1 MAAKEHT
8 SYCLPCDRVV
18 RWKSWRTWQAHL
30 ASAEHREC
38 VLAPRPIPPDRLRPA
53 DLGDQLYGL
62 DEGESVVF
70 RRPDGRW
77 IGLASLGDGASL
89 RIEDKQKTFVVERLL
104 RRLGAEAREPKQLC
118 LRCLVLLDPLI
129 VGHHNTSRGHR
140 EHKAPELE
148 AEPLMPA
155 VRQAEPQ
162 PEPAQE
168 RAERFNITMSPITLT
183 VADAARVIG
192 LSKSTISELA
202 RSGTIPS
209 LRIGSRVLV
218 PVKAL
223 EQWIQDRLNEDSMRY
238 AASWSRLRDYVA
250 TPPPK
255 GRGRLRSG
263 R

>member
-1 MAAKEHT
+1 MGTKERT

-38 VLAPRPIPPDRLRPA
+38 VLAPRPLPPDRLRPA
-53 DLGDQLYGL
+53 DVDDQLYGL

-104 RRLGAEAREPKQLC
+104 RRLGPETKGPKQLC
-118 LRCLVLLDPLI
+118 LRCLVLLDPLL

-140 EHKAPELE
+140 EHKEPDLE
-148 AEPLMPA
+148 AEPVVSA
-155 VRQAEPQ
+155 VRPAEP
-162 PEPAQE
+162 PSEPARE
-168 RAERFNITMSPITLT
+168 RPERFSVTMAPITLT

-192 LSKSTISELA
+192 LSRSTISELA

-209 LRIGSRVLV
+209 LRVGSRILI

-223 EQWIQDRLNEDSMRY
+223 EQWIEDRLKEDSMRY

-250 TPPPK
+250 APPIARRRPSSE
-255 GRGRLRSG
+255 R
-263 R
+263 